1 MNFVKDHEKTLDIK
15 SMSKVLTNDTIYFGQ
30 KLKKTWFLYISIH
43 DASYEILHLIAE
55 KLSGLRDSQDYIFV
69 SEQNLRDSKLPTV
82 SLPYSEERCVLDMA
96 INITEKNG
104 VQVIVTNYL
113 DDRYLS
119 VVVRNMKSRDW
130 NQLSGNDIGYF
141 FH

>member
-119 VVVRNMKSRDW
+119 VVVRNMKSRD
-130 NQLSGNDIGYF
+130 
-141 FH
+141 

>member
-1 MNFVKDHEKTLDIK
+1 M
-15 SMSKVLTNDTIYFGQ
+15 
-30 KLKKTWFLYISIH
+30 
-43 DASYEILHLIAE
+43 
-55 KLSGLRDSQDYIFV
+55 
-69 SEQNLRDSKLPTV
+69 RDSKLPTV
-82 SLPYSEERCVLDMA
+82 SLPYSEERSVLDMA

-130 NQLSGNDIGYF
+130 NHLSGNDIGYF